1 MKTNEPNFPGALITG
16 GILTVIFSLLFLYF
30 NKENSGSELGLQMP
44 FFMILYFLLFS
55 IGQPGVSKKISGS
68 LWLSKERVLVF
79 PLLLIVILYV
89 YIGLNGQSPFGGSSS
104 LFAFYFCFPVL
115 GFLAFQKTGMPVVW
129 SDFVFLLLFLIPA
142 TMLSFEGGTGLPYGG
157 SGFGSVLRIVI
168 MLGAVYAYRYV
179 RNISDIGFFSVFKTK
194 YFAYAAVS
202 WLLFVGLVMLLG
214 YVGKFMTLTGPE
226 ALSGE
231 FISKLIAELI
241 RIFIGTALFEEL
253 FFRGLMQN
261 MLAKKI
267 GFHKNWPVFW
277 KWGFAVFVVLSVLVG
292 YGLNPKIFWFPV
304 LIHVILFGAAWFLEK
319 KQNYP
324 QGTFTSMAV
333 VSMFFGLVHYHAGS
347 LPYVGLA
354 CVAGWAYGYTYLKTK
369 NVFYAALVH
378 TLVNA
383 SDVIFGLEI
392 IK

>member
-1 MKTNEPNFPGALITG
+1 MKAKESKFSGALIKG
-16 GILTVIFSLLFLYF
+16 GILTVVFSLLFLYF
-30 NKENSGSELGLQMP
+30 NKGKSGAEPGLQLP
-44 FFMILYFLLFS
+44 FFLILYFLIFT
-55 IGQPGVSKKISGS
+55 IGQPGVSKRVSGS
-68 LWLSKERVLVF
+68 LLLSKERILVF

-115 GFLAFQKTGMPVVW
+115 GFLAFQKTGPPVVW

-168 MLGAVYAYRYV
+168 MLGAVYAYGYV
-179 RNISDIGFFSVFKTK
+179 RNVEDIGFFPVFRLK
-194 YFAYAAVS
+194 YFAYAGLS
-202 WLLFVGLVMLLG
+202 WLLFVGLVIVLG
-214 YVGKFMTLTGPE
+214 YIGRFMTLTGPE

-231 FISKLIAELI
+231 FLSKLTAELI

-267 GFHKNWPVFW
+267 GFHQNQAAFW
-277 KWGFAVFVVLSVLVG
+277 KWGFVIFLLLSALVG
-292 YGLNPKIFWFPV
+292 YALDPKILWFPV
-304 LIHVILFGAAWFLEK
+304 LINVFLFGAARLLDK
-319 KQNYP
+319 KQGE
-324 QGTFTSMAV
+324 GTYTAMAI

-392 IK
+392 VK